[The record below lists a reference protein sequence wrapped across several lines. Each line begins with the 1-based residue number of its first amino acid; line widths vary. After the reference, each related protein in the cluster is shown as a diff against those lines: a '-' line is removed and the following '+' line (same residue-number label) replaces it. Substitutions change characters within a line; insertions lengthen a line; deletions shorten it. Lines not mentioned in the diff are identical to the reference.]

1 MLHLLTE
8 TLAIFSR
15 ASSLGRKCSSA
26 EPWTQTNSI
35 TSILLAS
42 VFTQDHLYL
51 TTALSIKLKLEQ
63 LHCLLG
69 HFKGITTDIK
79 LSKQELSTP
88 PPMYTSRVEGKAMS
102 GHRSENHSPNCTKGP
117 GTPVTMCGLRGC
129 AGISSTHCSSM
140 GNILMLCIPLIAY
153 CKGKLTHSGH
163 SPVTQLAERHYC
175 SCRGPGSSPAQI
187 TFPVGYSLYSAYMS
201 KPLSQLLTAGTQ
213 VTSGLGILPEAQ
225 KFVQKLLLH
234 SWSG

>member
-1 MLHLLTE
+1 MVEGRVTPSMVATIVLHLLTE

-117 GTPVTMCGLRGC
+117 GTPVTMCGLRGVLEYHPHIVPQWVTFSC
-129 AGISSTHCSSM
+129 Y
-140 GNILMLCIPLIAY
+140 AY
-153 CKGKLTHSGH
+153 HW
-163 SPVTQLAERHYC
+163 
-175 SCRGPGSSPAQI
+175 
-187 TFPVGYSLYSAYMS
+187 
-201 KPLSQLLTAGTQ
+201 LLTVKASWPTA
-213 VTSGLGILPEAQ
+213 VTAQ
-225 KFVQKLLLH
+225 
-234 SWSG
+234 